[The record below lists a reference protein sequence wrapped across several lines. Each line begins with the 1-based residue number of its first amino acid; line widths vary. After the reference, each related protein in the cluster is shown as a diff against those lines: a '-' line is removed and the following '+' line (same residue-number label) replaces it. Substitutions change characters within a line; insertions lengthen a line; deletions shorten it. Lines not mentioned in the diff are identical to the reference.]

1 MNEATETTEIEVTT
15 GIVLAAQEAAAK
27 IQRWADDTV
36 LAIEVL
42 PLETPADEEAAAKF
56 ARAIRDALREA
67 ESERKALV
75 EPLKKRAAE
84 IDAVFRAPRT
94 RLEEL
99 DRKLR
104 TRIAEAETKRRR
116 AAREAEERAAAALR
130 EAEKALEVAAV
141 APTRLAETDAVA
153 KAREALDARAGA
165 LAEARAARETAPT
178 GVHVRETLDFEVA
191 DLALVPRQFLALDER
206 AVRAALRDAEK
217 SGREIEIPGLRI
229 VRKATTVIR

>member
-1 MNEATETTEIEVTT
+1 MNETTETTELDVTT
-15 GIVLAAQEAAAK
+15 SIVLAAREAATK
-27 IQRWADDTV
+27 IQRWADETV
-36 LAIEVL
+36 VAIDVL

-104 TRIAEAETKRRR
+104 ARIAEAETKRRR

-130 EAEKALEVAAV
+130 EAEKALEVATV
-141 APTRLAETDAVA
+141 APRASRRTDAVA

-165 LAEARAARETAPT
+165 LAEARAAKETAPA
-178 GVHVRETLDFEVA
+178 GVHVRETLDFEID
-191 DLALVPRQFLALDER
+191 DLALVPRRFLALDEK
-206 AVRAALRDAEK
+206 AVRAALREAEK

-229 VRKATTVIR
+229 VRRATTVIR